1 MVIRKSM
8 LGHMKKGYVALWVCS
23 MKNVHDCPLERG
35 YVGGQ
40 NWIKCCPLIQTSNIV
55 PHCKYIRP
63 DYDGTLAIHSSTYY
77 ARST

>member
-40 NWIKCCPLIQTSNIV
+40 NWVKCCPLSQTSNIV
-55 PHCKYIRP
+55 PQKIFLRKSINIFLIICLLWVLWK
-63 DYDGTLAIHSSTYY
+63 
-77 ARST
+77 